1 MNEERMAKAWE
12 LAAEICGRF
21 DCDELNPPRSDEEFA
36 GLDEIIGEMHQQAK
50 RLRAEGAL
58 LEGVHGNL
66 ISPNSVLDR
75 SQPPAVTERQDQGH
89 DAGSQAPSE
98 AR

>member
-21 DCDELNPPRSDEEFA
+21 DCDDLNPPRSSEE
-36 GLDEIIGEMHQQAK
+36 LDDLDSIIGEMYQQAG

-66 ISPNSVLDR
+66 ISPNVK
-75 SQPPAVTERQDQGH
+75 AE
-89 DAGSQAPSE
+89 GSE
-98 AR
+98 

>member
-36 GLDEIIGEMHQQAK
+36 DLDEIIGEMRQQAE

-66 ISPNSVLDR
+66 ISPNSILDR
-75 SQPPAVTERQDQGH
+75 SHPSNTGGHDAVTER
-89 DAGSQAPSE
+89 PIE
-98 AR
+98 K